1 MKAFK
6 AIAGSKDRD
15 LASLYTK
22 IKEKE
27 PDEFQ
32 EKQVLIYVASRVGSI
47 YPSVDREGV
56 EKKYG
61 ICKVTRI
68 TKEGEKE

>member
-56 EKKYG
+56 
-61 ICKVTRI
+61 
-68 TKEGEKE
+68 